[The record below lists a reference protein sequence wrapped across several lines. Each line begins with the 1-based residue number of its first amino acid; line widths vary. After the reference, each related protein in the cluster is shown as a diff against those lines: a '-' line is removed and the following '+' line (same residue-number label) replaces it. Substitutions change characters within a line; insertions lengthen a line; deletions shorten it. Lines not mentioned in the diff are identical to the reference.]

1 MSMTPRIPYRP
12 ITAGAIALLMVFV
25 MAGCHNL
32 MPTTGPKTY
41 LVKATYT
48 DLENRSVAV
57 LVATGEYIDFNHPA
71 VREQLT
77 REVTQR
83 IATNVPGVQ
92 VTDPEQVLRFQE
104 ENPYWTARA
113 PSELIRALDV
123 ERLIIVEVGEYRT
136 HDPGNRHVLRGVV
149 SGNVNL
155 LEAEAAHPD
164 NYAFGQSVR
173 AVFPDETRTKI
184 GTVTLSEE
192 MVETEAR
199 RRFAEDSAGVFYDH
213 KVVR

>member
-1 MSMTPRIPYRP
+1 MYVTPRIPHRP
-12 ITAGAIALLMVFV
+12 LTAGVLLLMLSL
-25 MAGCHNL
+25 AGCSL
-32 MPTTGPKTY
+32 MPTTGSKTY
-41 LVKATYT
+41 QVSARYT

-57 LVATGEYIDFNHPA
+57 LVATGEYIDFNHPN

-113 PSELIRALDV
+113 PSELIRALNV

-136 HDPGNRHVLRGVV
+136 HEAGDRHVLRGVV
-149 SGNVNL
+149 SGNINL
-155 LEAEAAHPD
+155 LEAEAPNPD
-164 NYAFGQSVR
+164 NYAYGQSIR

-184 GTVTLSEE
+184 GTVTLSED
-192 MVETEAR
+192 MIETEAR